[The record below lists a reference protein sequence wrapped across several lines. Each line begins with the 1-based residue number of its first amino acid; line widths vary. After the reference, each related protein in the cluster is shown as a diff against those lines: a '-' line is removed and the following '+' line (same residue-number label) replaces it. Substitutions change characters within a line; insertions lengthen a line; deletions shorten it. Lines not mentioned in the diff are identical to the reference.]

1 MSSVATAAVGFGIL
15 ALFAIYRDPKS
26 RTSPSLWIP
35 TVWILLAGSRMVSV
49 WFGSPVDL
57 MRTASQAGE
66 GSPLDSVILSGLL
79 MMGILVL
86 VCRGERVLRLL
97 KMNWPLLAFFGYCA
111 LSAYWSAAPELALK
125 RWIKAI
131 GDVVMVLIILTDR
144 NRMEA
149 IKRIITR
156 IAFILMPLSVLLIT
170 YYPSIGRTYSLE
182 DGYVTNI
189 GVTTNKNMLGVICLV
204 AGLGCVWLFIK
215 ALHER
220 RRRNRQLLALGAALV
235 TIAWVFVLADSMTP
249 LFCFL
254 MGSMLIIMVNLP
266 GTRKP
271 SNVHIAV
278 AAMMFAA
285 ALVFVFPEIF
295 TAIIHAFGRNSTL
308 TGRTDLWKALTAMDT
323 HPWFGTG
330 FESFWLGN
338 RLEYLWSMFPWQ
350 PNEAHNGYLE
360 VYLNLG
366 WVGVILLANVLV
378 VGYRHLIDVYRRDPM
393 AGSLRLAYFA
403 AAAAYNFA
411 EAGFRM
417 LDPMWIFLLLV
428 IIAVP
433 DTTARQEVELPL
445 DESQT
450 LVPVGFPDD
459 DEQVFARSY

>member
-1 MSSVATAAVGFGIL
+1 MSTIATAAVGFGIL

-86 VCRGERVLRLL
+86 VCRGNRVLRLL
-97 KMNWPLLAFFGYCA
+97 KMNWPLLDFFGYCA
-111 LSAYWSAAPELALK
+111 LSAYWSATPDLALK
-125 RWIKAI
+125 RWIKAT

-235 TIAWVFVLADSMTP
+235 TIAWVFILADSMTP

-295 TAIIHAFGRNSTL
+295 TAIIRAFGRNSTL

-330 FESFWLGN
+330 
-338 RLEYLWSMFPWQ
+338 
-350 PNEAHNGYLE
+350 
-360 VYLNLG
+360 
-366 WVGVILLANVLV
+366 
-378 VGYRHLIDVYRRDPM
+378 
-393 AGSLRLAYFA
+393 
-403 AAAAYNFA
+403 
-411 EAGFRM
+411 
-417 LDPMWIFLLLV
+417 
-428 IIAVP
+428 
-433 DTTARQEVELPL
+433 
-445 DESQT
+445 
-450 LVPVGFPDD
+450 
-459 DEQVFARSY
+459 

>member
-1 MSSVATAAVGFGIL
+1 
-15 ALFAIYRDPKS
+15 
-26 RTSPSLWIP
+26 
-35 TVWILLAGSRMVSV
+35 
-49 WFGSPVDL
+49 
-57 MRTASQAGE
+57 
-66 GSPLDSVILSGLL
+66 
-79 MMGILVL
+79 
-86 VCRGERVLRLL
+86 
-97 KMNWPLLAFFGYCA
+97 
-111 LSAYWSAAPELALK
+111 
-125 RWIKAI
+125 
-131 GDVVMVLIILTDR
+131 
-144 NRMEA
+144 MEA